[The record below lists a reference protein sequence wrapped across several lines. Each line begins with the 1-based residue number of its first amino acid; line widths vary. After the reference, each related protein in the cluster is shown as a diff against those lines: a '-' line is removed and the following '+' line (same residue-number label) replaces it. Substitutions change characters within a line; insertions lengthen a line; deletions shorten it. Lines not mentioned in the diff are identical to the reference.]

1 MEICSIGFTKRNAE
15 SFFEALR
22 DSDVKQLIDVRLNN
36 TSQLAGF
43 AKKDD
48 LSFFLERIL
57 GVAYVHEPLLAP
69 TQAMLDAYKKNKG
82 SWENYELEFRKL
94 MEERGIEHVLS
105 PDRFA
110 PRSAL
115 LCSELT
121 PDHCH
126 RRLVIEYLSEKW
138 GNVTAVHL

>member
-1 MEICSIGFTKRNAE
+1 VEICSIGFTKRTAE

-22 DSDVKQLIDVRLNN
+22 AADVKQLIDVRLNN

-43 AKKDD
+43 AKRDD
-48 LSFFLERIL
+48 LSYFLERLL
-57 GVAYVHEPLLAP
+57 GVTYVHEPLLAP
-69 TQAMLDAYKKNKG
+69 NQLILDEYKKSKG
-82 SWENYELEFRKL
+82 SWENYEVHFRKL
-94 MEERGIEHVLS
+94 MEEREIEHVLT
-105 PDRFA
+105 PDRLT
-110 PRSAL
+110 PMSAL
-115 LCSELT
+115 LCSEHT

>member
-22 DSDVKQLIDVRLNN
+22 AADIKQLIDVRLNN

-43 AKKDD
+43 AKRDD
-48 LSFFLERIL
+48 LSYFLERIL
-57 GVAYVHEPLLAP
+57 DVSYVHEPLLAP
-69 TQAMLDAYKKNKG
+69 SQAVLDEYKKNKG
-82 SWENYELEFRKL
+82 SWENYEVDFRKL
-94 MEERGIEHVLS
+94 MEERGIERVMT
-105 PDRFA
+105 PDRFT
-110 PRSAL
+110 PRSVL

-121 PDHCH
+121 PDRCH

>member
-22 DSDVKQLIDVRLNN
+22 AADVKQLIDVRLNN

-43 AKKDD
+43 AKRDD
-48 LSFFLERIL
+48 LRYFLERVL
-57 GVAYVHEPLLAP
+57 GASYVHEPLLAP
-69 TQAMLDAYKKNKG
+69 TQALLDEYKKAKG
-82 SWENYELEFRKL
+82 SWESYELEFRKL
-94 MEERGIEHVLS
+94 MEEREIERVLT
-105 PDRFA
+105 PDLFS

-121 PDHCH
+121 PGHCH
-126 RRLVIEYLSEKW
+126 RRLVIEYLAEKW
-138 GNVTAVHL
+138 GNVIAVHL

>member
-22 DSDVKQLIDVRLNN
+22 AADVKQLIDVRLNN

-48 LSFFLERIL
+48 LSYFLERVL
-57 GVAYVHEPLLAP
+57 GVSYIHEPLLAP
-69 TQAMLDAYKKNKG
+69 TQEMLDEYKKDKG

-94 MEERGIEHVLS
+94 MEERGIERVMT
-105 PDRFA
+105 PDSFT
-110 PRSAL
+110 PRSVL

>member
-22 DSDVKQLIDVRLNN
+22 AADVKQLIDVRLNN

-43 AKKDD
+43 TKRDD
-48 LSFFLERIL
+48 LSYFLKSVL
-57 GVAYVHEPLLAP
+57 GASYVHEPLLAP
-69 TQAMLDAYKKNKG
+69 TQAMLDEYKKNKG

-94 MEERGIEHVLS
+94 MEGREIERVLT
-105 PDRFA
+105 PDRFT

-121 PDHCH
+121 PDRCH
-126 RRLVIEYLSEKW
+126 RRLVIEYLAEKW
-138 GNVTAVHL
+138 GNVVAVHL

>member
-22 DSDVKQLIDVRLNN
+22 AADVKQLIDVRLNN

-43 AKKDD
+43 AKRDD
-48 LSFFLERIL
+48 LSYFLESIL
-57 GVAYVHEPLLAP
+57 GVSYIHEPLLAP
-69 TQAMLDAYKKNKG
+69 TQTILDEYKKNKG
-82 SWENYELEFRKL
+82 SWEKYELEFRKL
-94 MEERGIEHVLS
+94 MEEREIEHVLT

>member
-22 DSDVKQLIDVRLNN
+22 AADVKQLIDVRLNN

-48 LSFFLERIL
+48 LSYLLERIL
-57 GVAYVHEPLLAP
+57 GVSYVHEPLLAP
-69 TQAMLDAYKKNKG
+69 NQVMLDEYKKNKG
-82 SWENYELEFRKL
+82 SWENYEIQFRKL
-94 MEERGIEHVLS
+94 MEEREIQHVLT
-105 PDRFA
+105 PDRFT

-121 PDHCH
+121 PDRCH